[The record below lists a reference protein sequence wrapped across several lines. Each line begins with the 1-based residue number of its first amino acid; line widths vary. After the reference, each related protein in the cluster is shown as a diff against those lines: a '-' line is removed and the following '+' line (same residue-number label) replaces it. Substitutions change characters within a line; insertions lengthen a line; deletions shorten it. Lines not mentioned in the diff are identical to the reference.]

1 MIIKLFKNTK
11 CLLFINVDK
20 QTEPSFNY
28 AEKNKMSPSLCLRKI
43 CKALFPIQYLNNLL
57 CYMSLIPVTKG

>member
-1 MIIKLFKNTK
+1 ML
-11 CLLFINVDK
+11 INK
-20 QTEPSFNY
+20 QNHRLTINY

-57 CYMSLIPVTKG
+57 YYMSLIPVTKG